1 MYVYILC
8 GEKQDDGDRYPET
21 GKGRTKNWTDNMH
34 WVGIIGYRKY
44 NGKDQI
50 FVSDT
55 GHGLTG
61 WYNINEFD
69 YCHIDKV
76 TIITKK

>member
-1 MYVYILC
+1 
-8 GEKQDDGDRYPET
+8 
-21 GKGRTKNWTDNMH
+21 MH

-55 GHGLTG
+55 GHGLSG

-69 YCHIDKV
+69 PCHIDMV